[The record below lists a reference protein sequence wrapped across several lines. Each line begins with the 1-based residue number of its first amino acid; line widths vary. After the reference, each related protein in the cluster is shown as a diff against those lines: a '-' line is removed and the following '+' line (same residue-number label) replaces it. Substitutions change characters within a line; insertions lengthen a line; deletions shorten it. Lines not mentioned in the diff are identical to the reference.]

1 MRGSLYS
8 ITALLVAVVLFNSCT
23 SYKPNPSQ
31 IVLWQLG
38 DPGALNPVLAADN
51 AAADIDNNIFQP
63 LLNFDY
69 RTLKLVPVLADDL
82 PQVRVDS
89 AGRMFITYEI
99 RKEAKWDNGSP
110 VTAKDAEFTLKVIK
124 NINVNDESLR
134 SYYDMVSDVLLYGD
148 NPRKFTIVYNAKYIM
163 ATIATGTD
171 TYILPEYVYDSN
183 KYMDNFTVKQ
193 MYNDTSVFHDPKMIA
208 FANAF
213 NSDKYSRDPK
223 YISGSGAYR
232 FTSWTTG
239 QRVVLEKKANWWG
252 DALNTTNCF
261 FEAYPSKLI
270 YQTVTDMTTAL
281 VSVKAGNIDVIN
293 FIKPDEFV
301 ELPKSEKF
309 TQNFNTYN
317 PLRLAYTYIGLN
329 MANPKLTDEHTRKAI
344 ACLVDVPRIIKDV
357 FYGYGKQ
364 IIGAVSP
371 MDTTEYNYDIKAYEF
386 NIDSA
391 KALLAAAGWKD
402 SDGDGVLD
410 KVIDGKKT
418 DFTIEYKFNSGNEQR
433 KRVGLMFQ
441 EAARKVGISVEL
453 KQEEANVYFG
463 DLRTHNFEMYMG
475 GWFFQPGPEDYKQI
489 YYTTSALDK
498 GSNYVNFGDAKS
510 DALIDSM
517 RTELDPVKEAQMLKR
532 LQVIMHE
539 KCGYIFLCTQEALI
553 AISKKYSN
561 AYPSANSPF
570 YWEAG
575 FKASSDK

>member
-1 MRGSLYS
+1 MRGRIYS
-8 ITALLVAVVLFNSCT
+8 ITALLAAGVIFNSCT
-23 SYKPNPSQ
+23 SYKPNPKQ

-38 DPGALNPVLAADN
+38 DPGALNPILAADN

-69 RTLKLVPVLADDL
+69 RTLKLVPVLAADI

-99 RKEAKWDNGSP
+99 RKEAKWDNGTP
-110 VTAKDAEFTLKVIK
+110 ITAKDAEFTLKAIK
-124 NINVNDESLR
+124 NINVNDEALR
-134 SYYDMVSDVLLYGD
+134 NYYDMVSDMILYSD
-148 NPRKFTIVYNAKYIM
+148 NPRKFTIVYNEKYIM
-163 ATIATGTD
+163 ATVATGTD
-171 TYILPEYVYDSN
+171 TYIVPEYVYDSN
-183 KYMDNFTVKQ
+183 KYLEGFTVKQ
-193 MYNDTSVFHDPKMIA
+193 MYSDTSVFHDPKMLA
-208 FANAF
+208 FAKEF

-223 YISGSGAYR
+223 FISGSGAYH
-232 FTSWTTG
+232 FVEWTTG
-239 QRVVLEKKANWWG
+239 QRIVLEKKANWWG
-252 DALNTTNCF
+252 DALNTNNCF
-261 FEAYPSKLI
+261 FEAYPSKII
-270 YQTVTDMTTAL
+270 YQTISDMTTAL

-293 FIKPDEFV
+293 FIKPDEFA

-329 MANPKLTDEHTRKAI
+329 MANPKLTDEYTRKAI
-344 ACLVDVPRIIKDV
+344 AYLVDVPRIIKDV

-371 MDTTEYNYDIKAYEF
+371 MDTTEYNYDIKPYQF
-386 NIDSA
+386 SIDTA

-418 DFTIEYKFNSGNEQR
+418 DFTLEYKFNSGNEQR
-433 KRVGLMFQ
+433 KRIGLMFQ
-441 EAARKVGISVEL
+441 EAARKVGISVEI
-453 KQEEANVYFG
+453 KQEETNVYLG
-463 DLRTHNFEMYMG
+463 DLKAHNFEMYMG
-475 GWFFQPGPEDYKQI
+475 GWVFQPGPQDYKQI
-489 YYTTSALDK
+489 YYTTSAQK
-498 GSNYVNFGDAKS
+498 GSNYVNFGDTKS

-517 RTELDPVKEAQMLKR
+517 RTELDPLKEAQMIKR
-532 LQVIMHE
+532 LQIIMHD
-539 KCGYIFLCTQEALI
+539 KCGYIYLCTQEALI

-561 AYPSANSPF
+561 AYPSANNPF